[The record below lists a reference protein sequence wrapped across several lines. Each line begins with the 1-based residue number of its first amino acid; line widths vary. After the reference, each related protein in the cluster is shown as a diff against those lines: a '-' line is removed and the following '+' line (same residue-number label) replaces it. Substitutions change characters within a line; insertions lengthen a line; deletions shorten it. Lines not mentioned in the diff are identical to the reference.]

1 MKASVGV
8 IQRERSCLF
17 NPRVCWVPFV
27 VAGMRFTDV
36 EKDAIYWTG
45 MLLMLDFGT
54 ATTRGKMRKGPGVR
68 A

>member
-1 MKASVGV
+1 
-8 IQRERSCLF
+8 
-17 NPRVCWVPFV
+17 
-27 VAGMRFTDV
+27 MRFTDV